1 MKQIKMKVFGRVQGV
16 GFRYMTK
23 IVADKLHIN
32 GYAKNLA
39 DGSVEIMAEG
49 NSSAI
54 NSFIEQVKASPSPS
68 GKVSHY
74 ELEWKENLSFSSGFR
89 VL

>member
-54 NSFIEQVKASPSPS
+54 NSFIEQVKASPS